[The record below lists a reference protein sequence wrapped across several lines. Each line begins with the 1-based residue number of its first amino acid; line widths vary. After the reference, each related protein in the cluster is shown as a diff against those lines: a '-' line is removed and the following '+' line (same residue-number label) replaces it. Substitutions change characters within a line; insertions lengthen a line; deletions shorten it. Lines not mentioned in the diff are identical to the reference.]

1 VRWSFSTIGMSNMRR
16 SKKGPEET
24 DMLEPRSDGSVSV
37 RGDMLIPIGPGVV
50 QDHDQAMG
58 KP

>member
-1 VRWSFSTIGMSNMRR
+1 MSNMRG
-16 SKKGPEET
+16 SKKGPET

-50 QDHDQAMG
+50 QDHDQATG